1 MPNIRDWSL
10 KGKLLAMFFVANLIT
25 GLLYTGYAYYL
36 KSGSALAGI
45 DGQLV
50 GAASA
55 MPYLQSES
63 YFQRA
68 NGEGTVSDT
77 EYTTNGIKLK
87 DYASKAGLAHLY
99 VLAQNDGK
107 IHYLADAFDEA
118 DKKEKH
124 YSPHYSVPAQ
134 LQPAAVKAL
143 GGTKAMFGEHTDK
156 WGRFRSVFIPIKT
169 SQGLQYV
176 IGADINIDT
185 LSTELRL
192 TLLKS
197 VGLGAIGFLLGMAI
211 SYFFVSIIVRRVG
224 ELGKTIH
231 IIAADKNLTLTVD
244 TSHRDELGDIAR
256 NLNDL
261 IESFRAA
268 LSEAKDA
275 AGGNAAI
282 SSEFAAKTTT
292 ISEDTVRAA
301 EGLDELT
308 RRADEIAVVTT
319 NSADRA
325 NRLRNEIGRVEE
337 QLTEA
342 RAQIEG
348 MSSQIDAGAR
358 ANQEFTAA
366 FENLSANVREITSI
380 LKTIS
385 DISEQTNLLA
395 LNAAIEA
402 ARAGEQGRG
411 FAVVADEVRKLASQ
425 TQETL
430 GKTNTLVARILATI
444 EATSKQVGQQ
454 AKQIS
459 GMVASSATVGT
470 AISTTSELMTQ
481 TSGVVVET
489 ASDADAARESV
500 EAIRAALVAL
510 NQVMHANQVEAE
522 GMGATAHQLGETSKQ
537 LYARLEVFDTGTGSS
552 A

>member
-10 KGKLLAMFFVANLIT
+10 KGKLLAMFFIANLIT

-55 MPYLQSES
+55 MPFLQSES

-99 VLAQNDGK
+99 VLAQNEGK
-107 IHYLADAFDEA
+107 VHYLADAFDEA

-124 YSPHYSVPAQ
+124 YSPHYSVPPQ
-134 LQPAAVKAL
+134 MQPAALKAL
-143 GGTKAMFGEHTDK
+143 GGTQATFGERKDK

-169 SQGLQYV
+169 SQGMQYV

-185 LSTELRL
+185 LTTELRL

-197 VGLGAIGFLLGMAI
+197 IALGAIGLLLGMGIA
-211 SYFFVSIIVRRVG
+211 YVFVSIIVRRVR
-224 ELGKTIH
+224 ELSGTIH
-231 IIAADKNLTLTVD
+231 VIAADKNLTLTVD
-244 TSHRDELGDIAR
+244 TRHRDELGDIAR

-282 SSEFAAKTTT
+282 SAEFATKTTA
-292 ISEDTVRAA
+292 ISDDTVRAA

-308 RRADEIAVVTT
+308 RRADEIAVVTA

-325 NRLRNEIGRVEE
+325 TRLRDEISQVEA
-337 QLTEA
+337 QLTDA
-342 RAQIEG
+342 RVQIEG
-348 MSSQIDAGAR
+348 MSSQIEAGAR

-366 FENLSANVREITSI
+366 FNNLSTNVREITSI

-430 GKTNTLVARILATI
+430 GKTNALVARILETI
-444 EATSKQVGQQ
+444 ESTSRQVGQQ
-454 AKQIS
+454 AKQIG
-459 GMVASSATVGT
+459 GMVASSTTVGA

-489 ASDADAARESV
+489 VGDADAARQAV
-500 EAIRAALVAL
+500 EAIRTALVAL
-510 NQVMHANQVEAE
+510 NEVMHTNQAEAE
-522 GMGATAHQLGETSKQ
+522 GMGATAFQLGETSKQ
-537 LYARLEVFDTGTGSS
+537 LFSRLAVFDTGATGN
-552 A
+552 